1 MTLVRQGRRLA
12 VVGMF
17 TLALAGCGQTG
28 TGSSTS
34 KAPESKS
41 PTHPTAAT
49 VYRDFVKAGLPASGL
64 IVYTA
69 TTDPNSLLGRPN
81 GYTSKC
87 AWLDSRVPASDATA
101 ASSGD
106 IGNGGGV
113 EVFPTA
119 AEATARAAYLFSIYK
134 GAPILGSEYDYL
146 TGPVLIRVSYYLTP
160 AQAASYGTAA
170 KATLYTG

>member
-12 VVGMF
+12 VVGMVA
-17 TLALAGCGQTG
+17 LALAGCGQSG
-28 TGSSTS
+28 S
-34 KAPESKS
+34 KAPASTR

-49 VYRDFVKAGLPASGL
+49 VYRDFLKAGLPVSGL

-69 TTDPNSLLGRPN
+69 TTDPNNLLGRPN

-87 AWLDSRVPASDATA
+87 AWLDSRVPASDATT

-106 IGNGGGV
+106 IGNGAGA

-119 AEATARAAYLFSIYK
+119 AQATARAAYLFSTY
-134 GAPILGSEYDYL
+134 APILGSEYDYL

-170 KATLYTG
+170 KAALYTG